1 MIGSKNGTQYLVTH
15 QQIPWRYFF
24 VSLIVL
30 WAMQWNAA
38 KPVLSAETESAAWP
52 GQHPLTA
59 AQVGSL
65 LIHELKCGACHTEVE
80 NGRISEKTAPDLTNV
95 GGRVSPKYL
104 QEFIAHPALKH
115 PGTTMPQLL
124 ASRPETDRT
133 AIAEAITHFLVD
145 QSKEK
150 SLPAAGNQS
159 DQQRGKTLYHSIGC
173 VACHGPRE
181 VFEQVSEKTKETDD
195 DFDDEPEDHREKRV
209 QPVAFGLDHVPEK
222 YNVASLSRFL
232 FAPLHVRQSGRM
244 PDMKLKP
251 DEALSIAAYLVGDS
265 KVDESLKTDERLVHR
280 GRQYFQELNCAACH
294 SLPGITAAKRVN
306 RLTETSLSRGCLTGQ
321 GGKSPQYAVSREQ
334 RLAMEL
340 FIKESTKSD
349 SPPVIDT
356 DQVAIAKTLATF
368 HCIACH
374 TRDDFG
380 GVPDI
385 YNMFFTGNDLKLGD
399 DGRIPP
405 PLTHVG
411 AKLRPAWLKKVL
423 FDGESVRPYMVTRMP
438 QYGEMNI
445 GHLPEILA
453 SVDHLHGKD
462 LTIPD
467 VEGAK
472 PKDRERE
479 RLLRQAGRELLGDKG
494 LNCIAC
500 HSFNGRSSQGSQ
512 GIDLLTSYQRLQP
525 QYFDSY
531 LRNPGSFRPRTVMPT
546 AWPNGVATF
555 TTILDGDT
563 DRQIEAIW
571 YYLSLGTSAAD
582 PSGLRSVNTKLVVDG
597 SKAQIHRGRSRI
609 AGYRGIAVG
618 LPEQWNYAFNA
629 ETGTISGIW
638 KGDYIQVNWSGQ
650 GSGDFQ
656 PATEAVTLPQDISF
670 LPFEGEPTAWPRMP
684 VMTKEAR
691 TNPDPLYPKNVGYQ
705 FRGYTL
711 DKDHIPTFSYRS
723 GAVDIF
729 DRTQILGDPGNER
742 LQRIFRFESPTTQ
755 TLWFRGL
762 AGKVTKENSQ
772 NFRLGNL
779 RLSIPEIPF
788 RLREIPGQA
797 GEFELLIPVQISQ
810 GQSTFEVNYE
820 LLSK

>member
-1 MIGSKNGTQYLVTH
+1 MIGSKNVTQYLETLLQVSRH
-15 QQIPWRYFF
+15 YFF
-24 VSLIVL
+24 VNLILL
-30 WAMQWNAA
+30 WAVQGSAS

-52 GQHPLTA
+52 GQHPLTS

-65 LIHELKCGACHTEVE
+65 LIHELKCGACHTGIES
-80 NGRISEKTAPDLTNV
+80 GRISEKTAPDLTNV
-95 GGRVSPKYL
+95 GGRVAPKYL
-104 QEFIAHPALKH
+104 QEFIAHPAQKH
-115 PGTTMPQLL
+115 PGTTMPDLL
-124 ASRPETDRT
+124 ASRPEAERT

-145 QSKEK
+145 QSREK
-150 SLPAAGNQS
+150 SLPAGGNQF
-159 DQQRGKTLYHSIGC
+159 DQERGKALYHSIGC
-173 VACHGPRE
+173 VACHGPRD
-181 VFEQVSEKTKETDD
+181 VFEQVPVKPNESDD
-195 DFDDEPEDHREKRV
+195 DFDEEPEDHREKRV

-222 YNVASLSRFL
+222 YNVASLSQFL

-251 DEALSIAAYLVGDS
+251 DEALSIAAYLVSNG
-265 KVDESLKTDERLVHR
+265 KVDESLKTDERLARR
-280 GRQYFQELNCAACH
+280 GRQYFQDLNCAACH
-294 SLPGITAAKRVN
+294 SLPGFTAAGRVN

-321 GGKSPQYAVSREQ
+321 GGTSPQYAVSQEQ
-334 RLAMEL
+334 RLSMEL
-340 FIKESTKSD
+340 FIKEFTKSD
-349 SPPVIDT
+349 SPVIDT
-356 DQVAIAKTLATF
+356 DQVVIAKTLTTF

-380 GVPDI
+380 GVPDA

-411 AKLRPAWLKKVL
+411 GKLRAAWLKRVL

-445 GHLPEILA
+445 GHLPELFA
-453 SVDHLHGKD
+453 RVDRLQGKD
-462 LTIPD
+462 LPIPSA
-467 VEGAK
+467 EGAT
-472 PKDRERE
+472 PRDRERE
-479 RLLRQAGRELLGDKG
+479 KLLRQAGRELLGDKG

-531 LRNPGSFRPRTVMPT
+531 LRNPGAFRPRTVMPT

-555 TTILDGDT
+555 TTILDGET

-618 LPEQWNYAFNA
+618 LPERWNYAFNA

-656 PATEAVTLPQDISF
+656 PATEAVTLPQDVSF
-670 LPFEGEPTAWPRMP
+670 LQFEGEPTAWPQMP

-691 TNPDPLYPKNVGYQ
+691 TNPNPLYPKNVGYQ
-705 FRGYTL
+705 FRGYSL
-711 DKDHIPTFSYRS
+711 DKNDVPTFSYRS
-723 GAVDIF
+723 GAVDIS
-729 DRTQILGDPGNER
+729 DRIQLVGDSGHER
-742 LQRIFRFESPTTQ
+742 LQRIFKFESPSTQ

-762 AGKVTKENSQ
+762 AGKITKEDSQ
-772 NFRLGNL
+772 NFRLGKL
-779 RLSIPEIPF
+779 RLSIPAIPF
-788 RLREIPGQA
+788 LLREIPDQT

-810 GQSTFEVNYE
+810 GQSTLEVNYE